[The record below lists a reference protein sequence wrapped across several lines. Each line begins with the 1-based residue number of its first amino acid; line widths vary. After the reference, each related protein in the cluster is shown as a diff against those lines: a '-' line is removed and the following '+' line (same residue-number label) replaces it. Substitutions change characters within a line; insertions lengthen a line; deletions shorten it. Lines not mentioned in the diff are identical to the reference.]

1 MFSLLGLYSI
11 ESDLWFIDRSK
22 NFDMDLTTHGER
34 AFVLSLSKDLHA
46 R

>member
-1 MFSLLGLYSI
+1 MFSLLGLFSL
-11 ESDLWFIDRSK
+11 EPVLSFLDRSK

-34 AFVLSLSKDLHA
+34 AFVLSLSKDIHA